1 MPTVDDLRNDVRVAV
16 DRYERRES
24 TAFTKEALAAI
35 AGVVDSPVEK
45 PLPSKGEMRA
55 AIAANV
61 EGIDSERDP
70 ERPFRK
76 AELEV
81 LVATVAE

>member
-24 TAFTKEALAAI
+24 TAFTKEALAAV
-35 AGVVDSPVEK
+35 AGAVGEPVEK
-45 PLPSKGEMRA
+45 PLPPKGEMRA
-55 AIAANV
+55 LIAANV
-61 EGIDSERDP
+61 EGLDADRDS

-76 AELEV
+76 AELET
-81 LVATVAE
+81 LVATVAA